1 MATNTIKTR
10 IQLKNDTEENWNKAI
25 NFVPLK
31 GEVIIYS
38 ADDAH
43 PFCRLKVGNGITT
56 VSDLP
61 FIHSNT
67 LDKELIIG
75 TTAQLNSDISYI
87 PQKGEVRLYLDKT
100 TITQD
105 GQTITIPGIK
115 VGDGLA
121 YGVDLPFLGDDIL
134 QQLLDHIANTS
145 LHITQQERIFWN
157 NKINCEEEVSEE
169 TLILNRH

>member
-61 FIHSNT
+61 FIYSNT
-67 LDKELIIG
+67 LDKELVIG
-75 TTAQLNSDISYI
+75 TTAQLNNDISYI

-134 QQLLDHIANTS
+134 QQLLDHIANTT

-157 NKINCEEEVSEE
+157 NKINCEDEVLEE